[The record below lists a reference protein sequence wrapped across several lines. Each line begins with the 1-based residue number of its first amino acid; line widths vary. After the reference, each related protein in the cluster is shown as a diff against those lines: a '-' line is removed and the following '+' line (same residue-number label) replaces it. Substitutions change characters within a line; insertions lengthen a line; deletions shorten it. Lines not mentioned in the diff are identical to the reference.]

1 MKNKTNVRTLIRK
14 IVREE
19 VAMAIQEVITELK
32 QPTKRV
38 SQPKQKVNEKKSFSK
53 NSVLNDVLNETAVS
67 SPPISSD
74 NSTYPNMENK
84 VYTTDDMSTMMN
96 GGDKTISVDGQTP
109 DFLQKDF
116 KSILDKSI
124 QKSNQ
129 KQGM

>member
-32 QPTKRV
+32 QPTQPV

-74 NSTYPNMENK
+74 NSTYSNMENK
-84 VYTTDDMSTMMN
+84 VYTTDDMNAMMSSRN
-96 GGDKTISVDGQTP
+96 ETINVDGQTP
-109 DFLQKDF
+109 DFLKKDWGHTHYE
-116 KSILDKSI
+116 DH
-124 QKSNQ
+124 
-129 KQGM
+129 

>member
-1 MKNKTNVRTLIRK
+1 
-14 IVREE
+14 
-19 VAMAIQEVITELK
+19 
-32 QPTKRV
+32 
-38 SQPKQKVNEKKSFSK
+38 
-53 NSVLNDVLNETAVS
+53 
-67 SPPISSD
+67 
-74 NSTYPNMENK
+74 MENK

-96 GGDKTISVDGQTP
+96 GGDETISIDGKTP

>member
-1 MKNKTNVRTLIRK
+1 MPFFVAINNCKVETVERNNLKFK
-14 IVREE
+14 IGDTVH
-19 VAMAIQEVITELK
+19 
-32 QPTKRV
+32 
-38 SQPKQKVNEKKSFSK
+38 VNKKSFSK

-96 GGDKTISVDGQTP
+96 GGDETISIDGKTP